1 MNIENKNY
9 LLKRLSDTHVSLQ
22 ETLEGVELEQ
32 IIYKDTGWRI
42 REIIGHISTW
52 DREVTHALHAFL
64 EGSEYVIPGLAGDE
78 TDFNA
83 QKVIEQ
89 KDFSTTQI
97 YDEWNQARDDFID
110 TVRKIPPDQ
119 FPSELAY
126 PWGDESGSLSGLIN
140 YMVEHNEEHQF
151 EIEQALKEPDEK

>member
-42 REIIGHISTW
+42 RDILGHIATW
-52 DREVTHALHAFL
+52 DREVIHALHAFL

-89 KDFSTTQI
+89 RYLSTSEI
-97 YDEWNQARDDFID
+97 YDEWNQARDDFKE
-110 TVRKIPPDQ
+110 VVGKIPPDQ
-119 FPSELAY
+119 FSSELPF
-126 PWGDESGSLSGLIN
+126 PWGDESGRISVLIN
-140 YMVEHNEEHQF
+140 YMIEHNEEHQS
-151 EIEQALKEPDEK
+151 EIVEALNETDE

>member
-42 REIIGHISTW
+42 RDILGHIATW
-52 DREVTHALHAFL
+52 DREVIHALHAFL

-89 KDFSTTQI
+89 RDLSSSEI
-97 YDEWNQARDDFID
+97 YDEWNQARDDFKE
-110 TVRKIPPDQ
+110 VVSKIPPNQ
-119 FPSELAY
+119 FSSELPF
-126 PWGDESGSLSGLIN
+126 PWGDESGSISVLIN
-140 YMVEHNEEHQF
+140 YMIEHNEEHQS
-151 EIEQALKEPDEK
+151 EIVEALNETDE